1 MSNEN
6 EGNICNKYD
15 DVAAAIVKH
24 DDDSF
29 NDFPDLG
36 GEARSLLASIY
47 QRQAFRVGGVDPKA
61 VDYLQIRRCKGKEDE
76 AAGGGRRLVIC
87 LICHLAI
94 VHCVVCF
101 VAFLFVEYPFS
112 SRHFELHTSL
122 VLYFM
127 ILRS

>member
-1 MSNEN
+1 MMSNEN

-47 QRQAFRVGGVDPKA
+47 HRYQAFRVGGVDPNARLLANKNGTGAKA
-61 VDYLQIRRCKGKEDE
+61 RRM
-76 AAGGGRRLVIC
+76 RRPAEGDGLSVISV
-87 LICHLAI
+87 ISPLA
-94 VHCVVCF
+94 
-101 VAFLFVEYPFS
+101 
-112 SRHFELHTSL
+112 
-122 VLYFM
+122 
-127 ILRS
+127 